1 MTDDD
6 DDRMERAKRIRRM
19 REGRR
24 TGSADRDGDGGG
36 DPSDGD
42 AGSNGSGAGSNDD
55 GARSNG
61 DDADSVDG
69 TDSPNPS
76 ETPVTDG
83 ESSDDRAGDETA
95 AENRSPTGGSGG
107 DEPDES
113 EWFEESPG
121 ATGPDSS
128 SEESATPESSRDDTP
143 GSEPEDDA
151 AAAVS
156 SAAAAAAAFED
167 GDSESDR
174 GGSSSADDED
184 DSQAVDDATSE
195 TDQPT
200 EIEGPAATRSAE
212 TERTDEEIRVL
223 EFRLGD
229 EQYCLN
235 IQHVEEI
242 VREETV
248 TRVPNTP
255 EHVRGVVD
263 LRGQI
268 TTILDPKVSLGID
281 ETDDEQLIVV
291 FDEGTFDEQGHVGWV
306 VDEVR
311 QVMPVTESE
320 VKDSPLDHQSV
331 NGVVERD
338 GEFVIWAEPEVALPD
353 DETV

>member
-24 TGSADRDGDGGG
+24 TGSADHDEADSDDGGADSDGANPMDDGD
-36 DPSDGD
+36 
-42 AGSNGSGAGSNDD
+42 SNGADSGD
-55 GARSNG
+55 GAE
-61 DDADSVDG
+61 
-69 TDSPNPS
+69 SPNPS
-76 ETPVTDG
+76 ETAMTD
-83 ESSDDRAGDETA
+83 DV
-95 AENRSPTGGSGG
+95 
-107 DEPDES
+107 PDES
-113 EWFEESPG
+113 EWFEESSG
-121 ATGPDSS
+121 TTGSDSS
-128 SEESATPESSRDDTP
+128 SDESATPDSSRDDTP
-143 GSEPEDDA
+143 GSEPGDDA

-167 GDSESDR
+167 DTGDSESN
-174 GGSSSADDED
+174 GGETSPADDED
-184 DSQAVDDATSE
+184 DVQQANDGTSE
-195 TDQPT
+195 TDQPM
-200 EIEGPAATRSAE
+200 EIEGPAATQSEE

-242 VREETV
+242 VKEETV

-311 QVMPVTESE
+311 QVMPITESE
-320 VKDSPLDHQSV
+320 VKDSPLDEQAV

-338 GEFVIWAEPEVALPD
+338 GEFVIWAEPEVALLD
-353 DETV
+353 D